1 MKPWVGK
8 VSIKSHFT
16 SFGWVLSAHSVP
28 GDTARAES
36 TGTHVCVS
44 KACLSSSRWKPN
56 SKCVISNRI
65 YCFILM
71 TIPGMDF
78 RCLSVST
85 LVVSSLWC
93 QLYSLNGYWSVVALR
108 GPVLAASQASVQ
120 QKKTIAFW
128 SDVRRP
134 HSVGSGRITF
144 T

>member
-1 MKPWVGK
+1 
-8 VSIKSHFT
+8 
-16 SFGWVLSAHSVP
+16 
-28 GDTARAES
+28 
-36 TGTHVCVS
+36 
-44 KACLSSSRWKPN
+44 
-56 SKCVISNRI
+56 
-65 YCFILM
+65 M

-128 SDVRRP
+128 SNVRRP
-134 HSVGSGRITF
+134 VLLVLEGSHLRDKANHGQ
-144 T
+144 